1 MARDGNR
8 FNWRIA
14 FLAGLL
20 ILATAGI
27 VYRLFTIQVLDHER
41 YRLEAQEEHLDKRL
55 VRSARGAILDRSGF
69 PLATTVDVFDLYVDR
84 RAWRGAAAAAAVAEA
99 VAARVGRPAEPLLA
113 RLLDD
118 AAGPVELI
126 EDAIPFEVGREIEA
140 LGLPGVVLAGG
151 SQRYYPEGDVA
162 SGLLGFI
169 GQDHSGLS
177 GLEADLEETL
187 GGRPGAL
194 YFERDGGGRPIVL
207 GETRFE
213 PGTAGAD
220 VRLTIDRH
228 VQRLV
233 ESELDFQIEAHDASG
248 GTIIV
253 MDPQTGAI
261 LAMASRPGFRLSSLS
276 LDGGDEDLFRNRA
289 VTDVYEPGS
298 VLKTITMATAIDR
311 GLVNPNTTYYDSG
324 SVEKGGYT
332 FKNWDFSAHG
342 VTTMTELLQKS
353 LNTGAIWLSDLIGPD
368 DMYASIERFGFGEST
383 HSGLGG
389 EAAGLLRTHQDA
401 GWYAADL
408 ATNSYGQG
416 IAATPLQVVTAIAAV
431 VNGGTLM
438 RPYIVEEVSSPEGR
452 RLFAPVAVRR
462 VVSEA
467 TSRTVVQMLWDV
479 VDGVPFHRAQVSG
492 YHVGGKT
499 GTTLVSIPTG
509 YALDS
514 TLASF
519 VGFAPVEDPAI
530 IMLVKIDTPQDDPL
544 GGVVAAPVFGKLA
557 PAILSYLDVRPAAAA
572 ARAGR

>member
-84 RAWRGAAAAAAVAEA
+84 RAWRAAAAAAVAEA

-261 LAMASRPGFRLSSLS
+261 LAMASRPGFQPLDPLAGWTPDVDLYPQPRRHRCLRTRLRPQDDH
-276 LDGGDEDLFRNRA
+276 DGHGDRPRPRQPRIRLTTTA
-289 VTDVYEPGS
+289 GS
-298 VLKTITMATAIDR
+298 GGEGRLHLRELGLQRSTA
-311 GLVNPNTTYYDSG
+311 S
-324 SVEKGGYT
+324 
-332 FKNWDFSAHG
+332 
-342 VTTMTELLQKS
+342 TTMTELMQKS
-353 LNTGAIWLSDLIGPD
+353 LNTGAIWLSDLIGAGPTFTRRSSVL
-368 DMYASIERFGFGEST
+368 ASAKPT
-383 HSGLGG
+383 HSGLDG
-389 EAAGLLRTHQDA
+389 EAAGILRT
-401 GWYAADL
+401 
-408 ATNSYGQG
+408 
-416 IAATPLQVVTAIAAV
+416 
-431 VNGGTLM
+431 
-438 RPYIVEEVSSPEGR
+438 
-452 RLFAPVAVRR
+452 
-462 VVSEA
+462 
-467 TSRTVVQMLWDV
+467 
-479 VDGVPFHRAQVSG
+479 
-492 YHVGGKT
+492 
-499 GTTLVSIPTG
+499 
-509 YALDS
+509 
-514 TLASF
+514 
-519 VGFAPVEDPAI
+519 
-530 IMLVKIDTPQDDPL
+530 
-544 GGVVAAPVFGKLA
+544 
-557 PAILSYLDVRPAAAA
+557 
-572 ARAGR
+572 